1 MTASA
6 SGGYAVDECGCAML
20 AGALA
25 QCAGWVFAV
34 PGYPVTHCCSILA
47 ERHERYELSI
57 NEAVA
62 VEAAVGLSACG
73 VRSAVL
79 IKQVGLN
86 VAADALTNAIHHSI
100 GAGLVLLVGDDI
112 GATKST
118 CDQDSRTLL
127 HALDVPVID
136 LASGPAVGQTVA
148 AAFAASDRARTPVAV
163 RFTGRL
169 HDYRTAADCAAPP
182 PGWHAGP
189 VRIRREVAFDLSKKG
204 RRQHHHANALPLV
217 AQELGGIDELD
228 MSAHTASAGEV
239 GVIAAGD
246 TWSVVRSGICQLKA
260 GSIWPISDA
269 ILEFCR
275 AHRGVL
281 VLEDTK
287 PVLENELRNAC
298 LRAGIDCLVRG
309 RGSGHLPVLEAL
321 TEADVDRALASTLP
335 ITPGARIVPEIK
347 HRGTADRPA
356 FHQLFRALQE
366 LAADDVVI
374 AADVG
379 SACRV
384 CYPPYEAGDIA
395 LCLGSP
401 IAVAA
406 GAARAGRKAVAVIGD
421 YALFHSGFPA
431 LVDAVN
437 RGLGVITVVLMN
449 GVSAQTGGQ
458 SLLDRHA
465 ALGPSLAT
473 VDRLAAAVGVSVHR
487 MPADSGAL
495 RLGEALRCLLSQGRP
510 ALVLC
515 TADGDRV
522 GG

>member
-1 MTASA
+1 M
-6 SGGYAVDECGCAML
+6 
-20 AGALA
+20 
-25 QCAGWVFAV
+25 
-34 PGYPVTHCCSILA
+34 
-47 ERHERYELSI
+47 
-57 NEAVA
+57 
-62 VEAAVGLSACG
+62 
-73 VRSAVL
+73 
-79 IKQVGLN
+79 
-86 VAADALTNAIHHSI
+86 
-100 GAGLVLLVGDDI
+100 
-112 GATKST
+112 
-118 CDQDSRTLL
+118 
-127 HALDVPVID
+127 
-136 LASGPAVGQTVA
+136 
-148 AAFAASDRARTPVAV
+148 
-163 RFTGRL
+163 
-169 HDYRTAADCAAPP
+169 
-182 PGWHAGP
+182 
-189 VRIRREVAFDLSKKG
+189 
-204 RRQHHHANALPLV
+204 
-217 AQELGGIDELD
+217 
-228 MSAHTASAGEV
+228 
-239 GVIAAGD
+239 
-246 TWSVVRSGICQLKA
+246 
-260 GSIWPISDA
+260 
-269 ILEFCR
+269 
-275 AHRGVL
+275 
-281 VLEDTK
+281 
-287 PVLENELRNAC
+287 
-298 LRAGIDCLVRG
+298 
-309 RGSGHLPVLEAL
+309 LEAL

-366 LAADDVVI
+366 LAADVVI